1 MSIDY
6 TKLATEI
13 FDPQVMLVEERG
25 LGNQIKRIKDL
36 IPSKED
42 VECNTLGSAKYLEE
56 QLTAIVESLEDIKT
70 GIKHE
75 NDRILKNE
83 MKLGIPQRSEEM
95 IK

>member
-1 MSIDY
+1 MF
-6 TKLATEI
+6 K
-13 FDPQVMLVEERG
+13 PQHLLVEERG

-36 IPSKED
+36 IPSKEEAD
-42 VECNTLGSAKYLEE
+42 RNDITFTAKYLEE

>member
-1 MSIDY
+1 M
-6 TKLATEI
+6 

-36 IPSKED
+36 MPSKEEAD
-42 VECNTLGSAKYLEE
+42 RNDITFTAKYLEE

-75 NDRILKNE
+75 NDRILTYRLKSPKE
-83 MKLGIPQRSEEM
+83 LFEAKLFQ
-95 IK
+95 K

>member
-1 MSIDY
+1 MAE
-6 TKLATEI
+6 L
-13 FDPQVMLVEERG
+13 DPQVMLVEERG

-42 VECNTLGSAKYLEE
+42 VEANTLGSAKYLEE

>member
-1 MSIDY
+1 MF
-6 TKLATEI
+6 K
-13 FDPQVMLVEERG
+13 PQHLLVEESG

-42 VECNTLGSAKYLEE
+42 VEANTLGSAKYLEE

-75 NDRILKNE
+75 NDRILTYRLKNE
-83 MKLGIPQRSEEM
+83 KNKQPTFGG
-95 IK
+95 

>member
-1 MSIDY
+1 MF
-6 TKLATEI
+6 K
-13 FDPQVMLVEERG
+13 PQHLLVEERG

-36 IPSKED
+36 IPSKEEA